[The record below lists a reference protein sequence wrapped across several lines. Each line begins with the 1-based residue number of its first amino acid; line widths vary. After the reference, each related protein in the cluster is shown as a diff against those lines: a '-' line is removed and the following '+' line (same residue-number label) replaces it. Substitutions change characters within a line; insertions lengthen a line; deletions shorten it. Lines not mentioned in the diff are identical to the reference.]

1 MHPVLVVWQHNL
13 YLC

>member
-1 MHPVLVVWQHNL
+1 MHPILVVWQHNL